1 MGETKGP
8 PFLTKW
14 RADLHR
20 NKIRCFSCEEKRRH
34 LFRMLQAELVPR
46 IHPFRRECGADSSSS
61 DLHSG
66 NQTLCFPRPF
76 PAFSRI
82 NPQDW
87 LSPRQLSLL
96 RNRSCAHSSGR
107 VVFPFSCA
115 EACPAACFGY
125 CTSDG
130 NIKLLEKAKSC
141 AFPSATIHDMG
152 VICKRFEKN
161 IPHLSH
167 PLEKSRKLC
176 QNKENRPGGV
186 LTAQRLDATN

>member
-1 MGETKGP
+1 
-8 PFLTKW
+8 
-14 RADLHR
+14 
-20 NKIRCFSCEEKRRH
+20 
-34 LFRMLQAELVPR
+34 MLQAELVPR

-66 NQTLCFPRPF
+66 NKLFVSAPVSCLLTESLPQCLTFVQT
-76 PAFSRI
+76 AFAASE
-82 NPQDW
+82 
-87 LSPRQLSLL
+87 
-96 RNRSCAHSSGR
+96 RSCAHSSGR

-186 LTAQRLDATN
+186 LTARRLDATN